1 MIRLR
6 EKKTERYIQ
15 REIEGK
21 NKIKK
26 DRQREIETKAKPVQ
40 TKRPQ

>member
-6 EKKTERYIQ
+6 EKKTDRYIQ

-26 DRQREIETKAKPVQ
+26 KIETE
-40 TKRPQ
+40 RDRD